1 VNLTGSMHG
10 KSRRILIQLGD
21 LISIKRDVL
30 LNGCEYRDIRR
41 DSRVGSVIGR
51 ILKGLR
57 RRKMCV
63 HLPQPIGNEDE
74 NDNRRDL
81 VDGTLS
87 QFWRFSGFVGFWRFR
102 RHRHFAGDTISK
114 LAWVDSLMRTRG
126 EATASAIEPEA
137 KKRPDMLRLMTH
149 PCVQPTTAIKSGSTG
164 VV

>member
-74 NDNRRDL
+74 NDDRHDL
-81 VDGTLS
+81 VDGSLS
-87 QFWRFSGFVGFWRFR
+87 QFWRFRGFVGFWRFR

-114 LAWVDSLMRTRG
+114 LAWVDSFMQDLRRSYGFGDRAGSEETTRYAAADDTSLCAANHG
-126 EATASAIEPEA
+126 Y
-137 KKRPDMLRLMTH
+137 
-149 PCVQPTTAIKSGSTG
+149 
-164 VV
+164 